1 MRRRPQYAL
10 ALGVLALLICRGATG
25 QEVKARAWVDST
37 NYLIGD
43 WITVHVEI
51 VHPGGTVFRPL
62 VGDTLNEFHVI
73 RRDPPQAT
81 ADTFTV
87 ADLVLARYDSGRA
100 ILPPLPFQYSRI
112 GDSVPRTVLTNPLV
126 LSVHSLDVDISED
139 IKDIKPP
146 LSVPLTVV
154 EIALYSGILVAAG
167 VFLYVLYRYWKKRQQ
182 KKTGVQ
188 YTPPARPAHVLAL
201 ERLAILK
208 EKKLWQQGLVK
219 QYYSEVTEIL
229 RQYIENRYGLMAL
242 EQTTDEIM
250 TGLAGLNL
258 IPDALRDT
266 ELMLRR
272 ADLVKFAKHQPGIPE
287 HEETMNIAY
296 RVVDRTKAVEVTPE
310 LPMERR
316 AVADVGT

>member
-1 MRRRPQYAL
+1 
-10 ALGVLALLICRGATG
+10 
-25 QEVKARAWVDST
+25 
-37 NYLIGD
+37 
-43 WITVHVEI
+43 
-51 VHPGGTVFRPL
+51 
-62 VGDTLNEFHVI
+62 
-73 RRDPPQAT
+73 
-81 ADTFTV
+81 
-87 ADLVLARYDSGRA
+87 
-100 ILPPLPFQYSRI
+100 
-112 GDSVPRTVLTNPLV
+112 
-126 LSVHSLDVDISED
+126 VHSLDVDISQD

-146 LSVPLTVV
+146 LSIPLTLA
-154 EIALYSGILVAAG
+154 EIALYSGILLAAG
-167 VFLYVLYRYWKKRQQ
+167 VFLYILYRYWKKRQE

-188 YTPPARPAHVLAL
+188 YTPPPRPAHVLAL

-296 RVVDRTKAVEVTPE
+296 KVVNRTKAVEVRPE
-310 LPMERR
+310 LPSERR
-316 AVADVGT
+316 TVAHVGT